1 MTYDKLVKL
10 ERQYKDWLAK
20 KPFFVST
27 KVDAPDNKNWAICI
41 NYKKGMTIATK
52 KEIAT
57 EMGDIPLRFNQ
68 IAE

>member
-1 MTYDKLVKL
+1 VTYEKLTKL

-20 KPFFVST
+20 KPFFVNT
-27 KVDAPDNKNWAICI
+27 KVEMSEGKNWAIWI

-57 EMGDIPLRFNQ
+57 ELGDIPLKFNE
-68 IAE
+68 IKE

>member
-1 MTYDKLVKL
+1 MTYEKLIKL

-27 KVDAPDNKNWAICI
+27 KVDTTDNKNWTICI

-57 EMGDIPLRFNQ
+57 EMGDIPLKFNQ
-68 IAE
+68 IVE